1 MIWLIKL
8 IKNLRRIKKSH
19 YGISEELE
27 VAYGILE
34 KKENPE
40 MKKIL
45 DRFSEYIMAE
55 DKIIPMYLKML
66 SLGVI
71 LTVFFPAI
79 CLSYLYVKKMIA
91 YPTLI
96 ITFVATCFLHYFI
109 KNIIVDGL
117 NDMEKRLT
125 NVFKKYFDNVP
136 INELGHYD
144 SISDIQKIWD
154 FVEENEEEREG
165 GE

>member
-71 LTVFFPAI
+71 LTVFFPAV

-96 ITFVATCFLHYFI
+96 ITFVATCFFTLFY
-109 KNIIVDGL
+109 
-117 NDMEKRLT
+117 
-125 NVFKKYFDNVP
+125 KKHNCR
-136 INELGHYD
+136 
-144 SISDIQKIWD
+144 WA
-154 FVEENEEEREG
+154 
-165 GE
+165 

>member
-1 MIWLIKL
+1 MIHLLKL
-8 IKNLRRIKKSH
+8 MKNLSRIKKSH

-27 VAYGILE
+27 TAYTIIE
-34 KKENPE
+34 TKKNPE
-40 MKKIL
+40 MKEIL
-45 DRFSEYIMAE
+45 DRFSEYIIAQ

-79 CLSYLYVKKMIA
+79 CLSYLYVKKMIT
-91 YPTLI
+91 YPALI
-96 ITFVATCFLHYFI
+96 VIVVATCFLHYFI
-109 KNIIVDGL
+109 KNVIVEGL

-125 NVFKKYFDNVP
+125 KIFNKYFDDIP

-154 FVEENEEEREG
+154 FVEENEREG
-165 GE
+165 E

>member
-45 DRFSEYIMAE
+45 DRFSEYIMVE

-154 FVEENEEEREG
+154 FVEENEEEKEG